1 MGKFKHHP
9 LSKAYACLFNI
20 AFWVVDHKIS
30 GDIQNQHRQKN
41 MFPVDS
47 PNRSKMIQIS
57 GLTDGKRDK
66 SAAKSAQFPWVAIAT
81 EDRGTWLQ
89 FSCFVRL
96 PNTTNSP
103 LHILQASH
111 VRTEHGVFYHG
122 LSWRFPK

>member
-1 MGKFKHHP
+1 
-9 LSKAYACLFNI
+9 
-20 AFWVVDHKIS
+20 
-30 GDIQNQHRQKN
+30 
-41 MFPVDS
+41 
-47 PNRSKMIQIS
+47 MIQMS

-103 LHILQASH
+103 LHILQSSH
-111 VRTEHGVFYHG
+111 VRIRNMGFLIMDYHG
-122 LSWRFPK
+122 GFLNNGTPKSSIL